1 MVQGEKRSIEP
12 YFRPSFYI
20 VPVSITY
27 LACRA
32 EAHHST
38 QPSTCSD
45 LFELIEFSHT
55 SLVLSKT
62 YKIRHGEMYGRS
74 LEDNASALP

>member
-1 MVQGEKRSIEP
+1 MVRGVKRSIES

-20 VPVSITY
+20 VPMSIAY

-38 QPSTCSD
+38 KPSTCSD
-45 LFELIEFSHT
+45 LFWNFLMH
-55 SLVLSKT
+55 SKKSA
-62 YKIRHGEMYGRS
+62 YIFCVF
-74 LEDNASALP
+74 EDL